1 MDIRMILSI
10 FRMLPKK
17 SILFIIIL
25 GIGGYFLLT
34 KYEDKVIQKVPQ
46 AKGVKEKIDSVKK
59 IIS

>member
-1 MDIRMILSI
+1 MILSI